1 MVAAELVPEGA
12 TFGGNAGGL
21 GIVVGDGQLPHPGP
35 ERIIETYYN
44 LGVVPQAHLSLD
56 YQFVKNPAYNRD
68 RSAVSIVAVR
78 FHAQF

>member
-1 MVAAELVPEGA
+1 
-12 TFGGNAGGL
+12 
-21 GIVVGDGQLPHPGP
+21 
-35 ERIIETYYN
+35 

-68 RSAVSIVAVR
+68 RGAVSIVAVR